1 MVLGMDTPKADTSAT
16 IRAAMAAQK
25 LSQAVL
31 ADRLG
36 VTQAWL
42 SRRLTGQVAWRVSE
56 VAKVTAELGG
66 PHEDREP
73 VSTELWNERT
83 C

>member
-1 MVLGMDTPKADTSAT
+1 MDTPRADTSAN
-16 IRAAMAAQK
+16 IKAAMAAQGIT
-25 LSQAVL
+25 QAAL

-42 SRRLTGQVAWRVSE
+42 SRRLTAQVAWRVSE

>member
-1 MVLGMDTPKADTSAT
+1 MDTPRADTTAT
-16 IRAAMAAQK
+16 IKAAMAAQGIT
-25 LSQAVL
+25 QAAL

-66 PHEDREP
+66 RP
-73 VSTELWNERT
+73 
-83 C
+83 